1 VLWAQGIKH
10 AIYTTHHKAGK
21 QFLECLRIVFKGAN
35 CEAAATAAERGQF
48 LFAQPAVGTHAC
60 VHAYA
65 FILVLAMSFLES
77 FRALKQPKVRWAWV
91 VAVVADAMQIAALPL
106 FAEGAL
112 SPADSVLDVVVG
124 IILVRLLGWHW
135 AFLPT
140 LAAELIPGLDLFPT
154 WTAAVWFVTRQKAEE
169 TSPAWR
175 SESTDGGNWSNPPE
189 PEILPPDP
197 KLRRE

>member
-1 VLWAQGIKH
+1 
-10 AIYTTHHKAGK
+10 
-21 QFLECLRIVFKGAN
+21 
-35 CEAAATAAERGQF
+35 
-48 LFAQPAVGTHAC
+48 
-60 VHAYA
+60 
-65 FILVLAMSFLES
+65 MSFLGS
-77 FRALKQPKVRWAWV
+77 FKSLRHPKMRLAWM
-91 VAVVADAMQIAALPL
+91 VAIAADALQIAALPL

-154 WTAAVWFVTRQKAEE
+154 WTAAVWFVTRQKAEAI
-169 TSPAWR
+169 PRAWQKDQYT
-175 SESTDGGNWSNPPE
+175 ESSNWSGPE

-197 KLRRE
+197 ALRGR